1 MLSQMRPMQALK
13 VFLLCAVF
21 SSGICDDLTNLA
33 QGNPEIAQEPIAS
46 LDIATTS
53 YETAFIK
60 MLVALIL
67 ILLLLMIGVFVYK
80 KFAGARLQQSNH
92 TRNIKILEKRAISP
106 KTILY
111 LVEIGGKK
119 LLLGESQLELRHL
132 SSLDW
137 IDVEKKGL

>member
-1 MLSQMRPMQALK
+1 MQALK

-46 LDIATTS
+46 LDIAATS

-67 ILLLLMIGVFVYK
+67 ILLLLMIFSNKLNQKKTVYMLTH
-80 KFAGARLQQSNH
+80 FIFMIIVVS
-92 TRNIKILEKRAISP
+92 
-106 KTILY
+106 
-111 LVEIGGKK
+111 V
-119 LLLGESQLELRHL
+119 
-132 SSLDW
+132 
-137 IDVEKKGL
+137 